1 METQAKKHSVGGII
15 FLILSILLAATSPL
29 FFGVIGGGAA
39 VLFAIIAM
47 IFAFSRLKKGGKG
60 KGVVI
65 VSVLSIVLAVIMTI
79 TSVSTYKKLHEA
91 ALSTGK
97 TPLVAKYLDNPYMGM
112 IGFISNA
119 TKSENVESR
128 TASGRDQLSDRAGKG
143 PGHRREVTRP
153 PADGA

>member
-29 FFGVIGGGAA
+29 FFGVIGGVA

-119 TKSENVESR
+119 TKSENVDLEQLQDEINYLTELEKAQA
-128 TASGRDQLSDRAGKG
+128 TAEK
-143 PGHRREVTRP
+143 
-153 PADGA
+153 

>member
-1 METQAKKHSVGGII
+1 METQPKKHSVGGII
-15 FLILSILLAATSPL
+15 FVIISIILAATSPL

-119 TKSENVESR
+119 TKSENVDLEQLQDEINYLTELEKAQA
-128 TASGRDQLSDRAGKG
+128 TAEK
-143 PGHRREVTRP
+143 
-153 PADGA
+153 